1 MRTRTCARIAFSN
14 FIQKIANCQNLLLTN
29 ILGICASGRFVFSC
43 VCIVILVGGEVIGV
57 FALHRNGGGIGE
69 GSIRKTAYFQS
80 SIDPSL
86 CGPKVS
92 NPVCYT
98 HNYYTSYLLCRVGI
112 KLEL

>member
-14 FIQKIANCQNLLLTN
+14 FIQKITNCQNLLLTN
-29 ILGICASGRFVFSC
+29 ILGICAKYFSGRFAFSC
-43 VCIVILVGGEVIGV
+43 VCIVTLVGGEVIGV

-92 NPVCYT
+92 NLC
-98 HNYYTSYLLCRVGI
+98 LLHTQLLHFILIV
-112 KLEL
+112 